1 MFNVGDIVECIDD
14 RPHKGFV
21 NVKLT
26 LNKLYTIAGFASNGE
41 CYLHNENYAWL
52 ASRFRYPLKNNSCD
66 AISTSPDIDY
76 FSITKDVVSN

>member
-41 CYLHNENYAWL
+41 CYLHNENYA
-52 ASRFRYPLKNNSCD
+52 
-66 AISTSPDIDY
+66 
-76 FSITKDVVSN
+76 